1 MDKAMSY
8 SYAPGRSIACIR
20 IPSFC
25 WQVEAA
31 RRPSLRDH
39 GPVLITG
46 ASTDLPDN
54 PSAPARRRRSPGN
67 PSERIVLDHSPNLDG
82 VVSGMPLSEAV
93 SRHKSAILVEADLP
107 NYISVFEDLLERLEE
122 LAPDVEDAGP
132 GTAYVGIGGLEALY
146 GNDAQIVRVLAAAFD
161 DFDARIGVGENKWL
175 AYVAASISRPGSGR
189 KVTGDPGRF
198 LSPFPVDM
206 LPVPYAVLQKLRSFG
221 LRTMG
226 DVASLSQGPLEA
238 QFGAY
243 GRTIWRLANSLDD
256 RPLLPRKSVPTV
268 SERLS
273 FPDATVNLSTIIPGI
288 ESLLTRAFSRPV
300 MANRY
305 ARRADLQAQ
314 VFRRPPWK
322 LQVAFREPVGARNHA
337 LFAIKAK
344 LDNVDIPGPL
354 EDMRLTLSELS
365 GEAWQQESMWKEVQ
379 QAEHLRQAVS
389 QLRARL
395 GVPPPIYQVR
405 ELEPQSRIPE
415 RRHALVELTP

>member
-1 MDKAMSY
+1 
-8 SYAPGRSIACIR
+8 
-20 IPSFC
+20 
-25 WQVEAA
+25 
-31 RRPSLRDH
+31 
-39 GPVLITG
+39 
-46 ASTDLPDN
+46 
-54 PSAPARRRRSPGN
+54 
-67 PSERIVLDHSPNLDG
+67 
-82 VVSGMPLSEAV
+82 MPLSEAV

-107 NYISVFEDLLERLEE
+107 NYISVFEDLLERLEA

-146 GNDAQIVRVLAAAFD
+146 GNDAQIVRVLASAFD

-175 AYVAASISRPGSGR
+175 AYVAASFSQPGSGR
-189 KVTGDPGRF
+189 KVVGDPGRF
-198 LSPFPVDM
+198 LSPFPVDL
-206 LPVPYAVLQKLRSFG
+206 LPVPYAVVKKLRSFG
-221 LRTMG
+221 LKTMG

-238 QFGAY
+238 QFGID

-256 RPLLPRKSVPTV
+256 RHLLPRKHVPTV

-273 FPDATVNLSTIIPGI
+273 FPDATVNLSTIVPGI

-322 LQVAFREPVGARNHA
+322 MQVAFREPVGTRNHA

-379 QAEHLRQAVS
+379 QAENLRQAMR

-405 ELEPQSRIPE
+405 ELEPWSRIPE